1 MLNPSVCVPGE
12 EGRYFL
18 WGVFHLL
25 KRDAIM
31 PLDNRVLE
39 LLVQPSDDVYHDQ
52 SQVGD
57 REEVD
62 MEIDMIGGI
71 NVGRVDIRVTRGP
84 LGLNCTGEEPR
95 AAMAL
100 LPESAL
106 QITTAPRGNSAPAA
120 TIPSPNVKIESRD
133 LIPPGFEEL
142 YRLRIQ
148 SSSSSVHR

>member
-1 MLNPSVCVPGE
+1 
-12 EGRYFL
+12 
-18 WGVFHLL
+18 
-25 KRDAIM
+25 M

-39 LLVQPSDDVYHDQ
+39 LSVQPSDDVRHDQ
-52 SQVGD
+52 SQVGN

-71 NVGRVDIRVTRGP
+71 NVGRVDIRVTRRV
-84 LGLNCTGEEPR
+84 EEPR

-106 QITTAPRGNSAPAA
+106 HITSAPRRNLAPVA

-148 SSSSSVHR
+148 SSSSSVDRVRR